1 MKSMTRRPML
11 ARHIGLKMLLCAAA
25 SLPTIA
31 YAQEQAGRG
40 EPAPVTDQEQT
51 VSDDFVPVG
60 DIVVTGSRVVR
71 DGFNAPAPTTVLGS
85 AALEQRGAIN
95 ISEALNDI
103 PAFTPTTSTGTA
115 GARPFAPGANYANL
129 RSLGPTRTL
138 VLVNGRRFPP
148 SVPSFGTVGANQ
160 VDLNLIPPILLE
172 RAEVVTGGASAQ
184 YGSDAVAGVVNL
196 ILNNKF
202 EGGKFEAEKGI
213 SQEGDN
219 SEFRVS
225 GMYGF
230 HFGGGRGHIV
240 AAGEYY
246 QNDGVGDIYT
256 RSWGKRDTQ
265 IVANPS
271 PATNG
276 LPRFIISDNVRLSTM
291 TPGGII
297 TAGPLRGTVFG
308 PGGSTSQ
315 YNYGSLAGA
324 LFMIDGGI
332 PNYGL
337 ANGVQLVP
345 EMKRG
350 AGFLHAEYEIVP
362 DVTAFVEGSYGA
374 NKALSVGIQPRSTGN
389 ITIQTSN
396 PFLPDAVRARA
407 VGAGVTSFNMGRIS
421 DDIGQIRIHVKN
433 ENFRVA
439 TGLNGKSG
447 DWKWDFY
454 YQYGRNDYRQRQEG
468 ALINANFTQAVD
480 AVRDSS
486 GQIVCRNPANGC
498 VPISL
503 FGEGSPSA
511 AAIDF
516 VTGDAITR
524 TLYDQHVGAANISG
538 EPFSTWAGPVSI
550 AAGVEYRHEKQRTTS
565 DAISQVDGFNQQNPK
580 PLDGAFSVREGY
592 LETVIPLARD
602 TSWAKN
608 LDLNAA
614 VRYAD
619 YSTVGGVVTWKAGV
633 SYSVNGWL
641 LLRGTRSRDIRAPNI
656 FELNAAPSPT
666 LSNINDHFT
675 NSQVQ
680 VRQFLSGNPDLK
692 EEVANTIS
700 AGVVLKPFRGF
711 QMSVDYY
718 KIDLKDAIASIQ
730 GNGTVSICAATGDPF
745 FCGNIIRNSAGVITR
760 INAPY
765 VNLGTVTTEGLDVE
779 AQYRTALGAGD
790 ISFRGV
796 GTYTFEASSDY
807 GTGSIDRVG
816 EVGTNNST
824 VNPTPRFRGT
834 FTTTYELGGFTG
846 SVQLNYVAKGKYDT
860 TYVEGVDINDNSVPA
875 KLYTLLSLSQ
885 KVTTG
890 NHSFRLFGTVNN
902 LFNVKPPRVPSTTF
916 FLPTNPAYYDT
927 VGRNFRVGVRMSF

>member
-1 MKSMTRRPML
+1 MTNPNRNL
-11 ARHIGLKMLLCAAA
+11 ARARSSALRLMLLAAI

-31 YAQEQAGRG
+31 RAQEQASAENSGQEG
-40 EPAPVTDQEQT
+40 VEQVSTDDVPA
-51 VSDDFVPVG
+51 
-60 DIVVTGSRVVR
+60 IVVTGTRVVR
-71 DGFNAPAPTTVLGS
+71 DGFNAPSPTAVLG
-85 AALEQRGAIN
+85 AASLQQRGAIN
-95 ISEALNDI
+95 IGEALNDI

-138 VLVNGRRFPP
+138 VLVNGRRFAP

-196 ILNNKF
+196 LLNNKF
-202 EGGKFEAEKGI
+202 EGGRFEAERGI

-219 SEFRVS
+219 AEFRAS

-230 HFGGGRGHIV
+230 SFGDGRGRVV

-256 RSWGKRDTQ
+256 REWGLKDTQ

-271 PATNG
+271 RATNG
-276 LPRFIISDNVRLSTM
+276 LPRFIITDNVSLSSM

-297 TAGPLRGTVFG
+297 TSGPLKGTVFG
-308 PGGSTSQ
+308 PGGTTSQ
-315 YNYGSLAGA
+315 FTYGDLAGT
-324 LFMIDGGI
+324 LFMVGGGI

-337 ANGVQLVP
+337 ATGVQLVP

-350 AGFLHAEYEIVP
+350 TGFLHAEYDVLSN
-362 DVTAFVEGSYGA
+362 VTAFVEGSYGK
-374 NKALSVGIQPRSTGN
+374 NKSLSIGIQPRNGGN
-389 ITIQTSN
+389 ITILTSN
-396 PFLPDAVRARA
+396 PFLPQSVKDRALA
-407 VGAGVTSFNMGRIS
+407 AGVNSFSLGRIS
-421 DDIGQIRIHVKN
+421 DDIGQIRIRVQN
-433 ENFRVA
+433 ENVRVA
-439 TGLNGKSG
+439 TGLNGESG
-447 DWKWDFY
+447 DWKWDAY

-468 ALINANFTQAVD
+468 ALINARLTQATD
-480 AVRDSS
+480 AIRNAS
-486 GQIVCRNPANGC
+486 GQIVCRNSANGC
-498 VPISL
+498 VPINL

-511 AAIDF
+511 AAIGF
-516 VTGDAITR
+516 VTGDAVTR
-524 TLYDQHVGAANISG
+524 TVYDQHVAAANISG

-550 AAGVEYRHEKQRTTS
+550 ATGVEYRREIQKTTS
-565 DAISQVDGFNQQNPK
+565 DDISQADGFNQQNPK
-580 PLDGAFSVREGY
+580 PLDGSFSVREGY
-592 LETVIPLARD
+592 VETVIPLARD

-614 VRYAD
+614 IRYAD
-619 YSTVGGVVTWKAGV
+619 YSTVGGVVTWKAGL
-633 SYSVNGWL
+633 SYAVNDWL

-666 LSNINDHFT
+666 LSNINDPVT
-675 NSQVQ
+675 NTQVQ

-692 EEVANTIS
+692 EEVAKTLS
-700 AGVVLKPFRGF
+700 AGVVLKPARGF
-711 QMSVDYY
+711 QVAVDYY
-718 KIDLKDAIASIQ
+718 RIDLNDAIASIQ
-730 GNGTVSICAATGDPF
+730 GNGTVSICASTNDPF
-745 FCGNIIRNSAGVITR
+745 FCGNIIRNAAGVITR

-765 VNLGTVTTEGLDVE
+765 VNLGKVRTEGIDVE
-779 AQYRTALGAGD
+779 AQYRTGLGAGE

-796 GTYTFEASSDY
+796 GTYTLNASSDY

-834 FTTTYELGGFTG
+834 FTTTYETGGFSGT
-846 SVQLNYVAKGKYDT
+846 VQLNYIAKGTYDAAW
-860 TYVEGVDINDNSVPA
+860 VEGVDVNDNTVPS
-875 KLYTLLSLSQ
+875 KLYTLVTLSQ
-885 KVTTG
+885 KVKAGNTT
-890 NHSFRLFGTVNN
+890 FQIYGTVAN
-902 LFNVKPPRVPSTTF
+902 LFNVAPPAVPSTTF
-916 FLPTNPAYYDT
+916 FLPTNPAFYDT
-927 VGRNFRVGVRMSF
+927 VGRNFRVGVRLSI